1 MKNLKYLFLFI
12 TCYVFSQDTIRHADG
27 KITIVEKAPIYPGC
41 EDEKDK
47 RMCFQLKMHKHIV
60 NHFKYPRQALKAG
73 LQGKVFVNFVIE
85 INGKINIIGIRSP
98 DKLLENEAKRIMN
111 KLPKFKP
118 GKQNGKS
125 VRMSM
130 TFPIV
135 FKLQ

>member
-73 LQGKVFVNFVIE
+73 LQGKVMVNFIIE
-85 INGKINIIGIRSP
+85 IDGNVTIVDATGPHPI
-98 DKLLENEAKRIMN
+98 LENEAIRIIEL
-111 KLPKFKP
+111 LPKMIPSKQRNKP
-118 GKQNGKS
+118 
-125 VRMSM
+125 VDMSLSI
-130 TFPIV
+130 PIT
-135 FKLQ
+135 FKL